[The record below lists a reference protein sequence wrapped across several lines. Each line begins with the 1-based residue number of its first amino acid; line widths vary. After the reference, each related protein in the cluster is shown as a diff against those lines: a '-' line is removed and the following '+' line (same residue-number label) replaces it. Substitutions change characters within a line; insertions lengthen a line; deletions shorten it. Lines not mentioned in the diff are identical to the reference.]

1 MIEDARPFY
10 KIDPRS
16 KAKDPATKA
25 GKFALAKLAAPA
37 VLGIA
42 EDAAAAGT
50 PVLLGGTALEEG
62 VLEGEA
68 TTGGVE
74 LTKAEK
80 VGVGAGVENVLPI
93 R

>member
-1 MIEDARPFY
+1 MIEDTRPPY
-10 KIDPRS
+10 KIEPRN

-25 GKFALAKLAAPA
+25 GKLALAKLAAPA

-42 EDAAAAGT
+42 EDAAAAGI

-68 TTGGVE
+68 TAGGVE
-74 LTKAEK
+74 LRKAEE
-80 VGVGAGVENVLPI
+80 VGVGAGVESVLPI